1 MVLLKTINFLKKFSM
16 VNFKKNTL
24 IYIIKQLQKCGCFLL
39 WSKSYYIITSTHIM
53 ISVEGGDD
61 MVERKNTYLNDTAEH
76 NIETLESLLNEIYTV
91 EIDEEF
97 KGGRTEKVNIV
108 DEIYQINTLSNIY
121 EESLKNHSGK
131 VYDEYSKY
139 LEYTKKYLVYL
150 NNIIK
155 EIELENKDDIL
166 NAKRLIEQFKLL
178 LNNN

>member
-1 MVLLKTINFLKKFSM
+1 
-16 VNFKKNTL
+16 
-24 IYIIKQLQKCGCFLL
+24 
-39 WSKSYYIITSTHIM
+39 
-53 ISVEGGDD
+53 

-76 NIETLESLLNEIYTV
+76 NIEILESLLNEIYTV

-97 KGGRTEKVNIV
+97 KGGRTEKVNII
-108 DEIYQINTLSNIY
+108 DEIYQIDTLSKIY

-155 EIELENKDDIL
+155 DIELENKDDIL

-178 LNNN
+178 LNKN